1 MKPSLAVLLLT
12 LLIVPACHDPVKEA
26 GKSQRVSDASAF
38 GVTQDI
44 VQLRRECLQYQ
55 AVHGE
60 LPTDL
65 ADLDITKT
73 DPWGNEY
80 ALEELDGKP
89 DVFSAGPDRKFGTK
103 DDIRAP
109 E

>member
-1 MKPSLAVLLLT
+1 MKPSLAALLPL
-12 LLIVPACHDPVKEA
+12 LLIVPACSDPAKEA
-26 GKSQRVSDASAF
+26 GKTQKVSAAREF
-38 GVTQDI
+38 GATQAI

-60 LPTDL
+60 LPTDW
-65 ADLDITKT
+65 ADVRVTKT

-80 ALEELDGKP
+80 ALEILDGRP
-89 DVFSAGPDRKFGTK
+89 DIFSAGADGKFGTK